1 MVNYQP
7 TQSLLQKYADVLVN
21 YALNSGKGVLPGEV
35 VQCLVPD
42 IAKPLA
48 LALQNTLLKAKA
60 QPLIRL
66 IPTGFSKDFF
76 SLANKDQLTFFP
88 NKYLKARVNLI
99 DHNIAIIADP
109 DPEELKTVDPKKII
123 LNRDSQKPYKDWL
136 TEKEVKG
143 KFTWTVGLWGTEAKA
158 KLVGLS
164 LKAYWQ
170 QIIKACF
177 LDLPDSINKWKKV
190 AQLQHQIINKLN
202 NLPIQLIKVLG
213 KDVNLT
219 LRLGNHRRWQGGSG
233 RNIPSFEIFTSPDW
247 RGTNGFIKFNQPLYR
262 YGNIV
267 KGIEL
272 EFKNGFVVKA
282 KAQQGNHL
290 LQQMLISPNANK
302 VGEFSLTDNRLSR
315 LTHIMAETL
324 FDENIGGPFGNSHI
338 ALGMAYKDCYQGNPA
353 LLKSKDWKNLG
364 FNDSAEH
371 SDIITTTDRVVTVTL
386 TSKQEKIIYQKGRF
400 TL

>member
-1 MVNYQP
+1 MTDYQP
-7 TQSLLQKYADVLVN
+7 SGKILQKYADVLVN
-21 YALNSGKGVLPGEV
+21 YALNSGQGVKKNEV

-48 LALQNTLLKAKA
+48 LALQNTLLKVGA

-76 SLANKDQLTFFP
+76 SLANHSQLTFFP
-88 NKYLKARVNLI
+88 DKYLQAKANLI
-99 DHNIAIIADP
+99 DHSIAIIADP
-109 DPEELKTVDPKKII
+109 DPEELKSTDPQKII
-123 LNRDSQKPYKDWL
+123 LKRDVQKPYKDWL
-136 TEKEVKG
+136 IEKEIKG
-143 KFTWTVGLWGTEAKA
+143 HYTWVIALWGTAAKA
-158 KLVGLS
+158 KLVNLS

-170 QIIKACF
+170 QIIKTCF
-177 LDLPDSINKWKKV
+177 LNQSEPIKEWKKV
-190 AQLQHQIINKLN
+190 SKLQLKVINKLN
-202 NLPIQLIKVLG
+202 NLPIQLIKVKG
-213 KDVNLT
+213 KDVDLT
-219 LRLGNHRRWQGGSG
+219 LALGKHRHWQGGSG

-247 RGTNGFIKFNQPLYR
+247 RGTEGFIKFNQPLYR

-272 EFKNGFVVKA
+272 EFKNGLVVKA

-290 LQQMLISPNANK
+290 LQQMLTSPHANK

-338 ALGMAYKDCYQGNPA
+338 ALGMA
-353 LLKSKDWKNLG
+353 
-364 FNDSAEH
+364 
-371 SDIITTTDRVVTVTL
+371 
-386 TSKQEKIIYQKGRF
+386 
-400 TL
+400 